1 MSAKYNHIT
10 YEQLQTAIDL
20 SNSVSAIMRN
30 LGFGNATC
38 PYKRKWINGKIE
50 GGSYDMTQYV
60 INATIRSPY
69 AHDSNKT
76 PDDIFFSKSD
86 RRREGGAIKKRL
98 IEDYDWKDECV
109 ECNTGN
115 IWNGKP
121 ITLQVDHINGDGTDN
136 RLENLQIICPNCH
149 TQTETFAGRNKVAYT
164 HNGVD
169 TKPTPK
175 TKIPP
180 KVYLCEECEE
190 PTSGKGIKV
199 CRKCHN
205 AKTLEASK
213 CPSKEILEKD
223 IQSTMPMTKIGIK
236 YGVSDNT
243 IRKWCVRLGIPK
255 R

>member
-1 MSAKYNHIT
+1 MSAYDHIT
-10 YEQLQTAIDL
+10 DEQLQTAIDN

-38 PYKRKWINGKIE
+38 PYKRKWVNGKL
-50 GGSYDMTQYV
+50 GSNKFDMTQFDENV
-60 INATIRSPY
+60 ETKHPC
-69 AHDSNKT
+69 SNSVRKV
-76 PDDIFFSKSD
+76 DNELIFIKGD
-86 RRREGGAIKKRL
+86 KRIAGASLKKRL

>member
-1 MSAKYNHIT
+1 MSAYDHIT
-10 YEQLQTAIDL
+10 DEQLQTAIDN

-38 PYKRKWINGKIE
+38 PYKRKWVNGKL
-50 GGSYDMTQYV
+50 GSNKFDMTQFDENV
-60 INATIRSPY
+60 ETKHPC
-69 AHDSNKT
+69 SNSVRKV
-76 PDDIFFSKSD
+76 DNELIFIKGD
-86 RRREGGAIKKRL
+86 KRIAGASLKKRL

-149 TQTETFAGRNKVAYT
+149 TQTDTYAGRNKKSY
-164 HNGVD
+164 N
-169 TKPTPK
+169 K
-175 TKIPP
+175 TKVVKNMT
-180 KVYLCEECEE
+180 KVIHKCIECESA
-190 PTSGKGIKV
+190 TVWKKGSRCIPCV
-199 CRKCHN
+199 RHI
-205 AKTLEASK
+205 ALEASTR
-213 CPSKEILEKD
+213 PSKEILEKD

-236 YGVSDNT
+236 YDVSTTT
-243 IRKWCVRLGIPK
+243 IKNWCVRLGIPK